1 MVSAGGS
8 AAAFARLPLWV
19 LLRVWRCK
27 VLGTLAQPGRSLG
40 GPWTQG
46 PPPLRSRG
54 AGWSTSHVL
63 MEAGGAWTGAWVGW
77 GSATA
82 RNPGT
87 AVQWVGACQW
97 KAGPCTGQQL
107 GQQGLEGPVDRRG
120 SGTRERVHSAPRG
133 WLLKERGPRGS
144 SVGSPVPSAEMKHW
158 GQAGGGQDLS
168 AGKAGAGLHVA
179 WGAGMGSTWHGV
191 GGAPGQPP
199 TGPAQALVGG
209 SLRPRGHNVDRDP
222 GLGTCPFSHLAPG
235 AVEVGTL
242 GGAPWSDGR
251 PPDDSRRWGTDA
263 APREG
268 RTVTR
273 VWGGQR
279 GGVAGGS
286 WAGRRQ
292 GMRTPQDWGLRARA
306 ATTRGPSIGRPRDL
320 DWGCRGRL

>member
-19 LLRVWRCK
+19 LLRVWRCR

-120 SGTRERVHSAPRG
+120 SGTRERVHSAPCG
-133 WLLKERGPRGS
+133 WLLKEHGPRGS

-168 AGKAGAGLHVA
+168 AGKAGTGLHVA
-179 WGAGMGSTWHGV
+179 WGGWAPRGV
-191 GGAPGQPP
+191 GGGDGLHVAWSGGGTRPATHR
-199 TGPAQALVGG
+199 TGAGSGWRVSAATWAQCRQGPWTWNVPLLASGAWSRGGWDSGRG
-209 SLRPRGHNVDRDP
+209 SL
-222 GLGTCPFSHLAPG
+222 
-235 AVEVGTL
+235 E
-242 GGAPWSDGR
+242 
-251 PPDDSRRWGTDA
+251 
-263 APREG
+263 
-268 RTVTR
+268 
-273 VWGGQR
+273 
-279 GGVAGGS
+279 
-286 WAGRRQ
+286 
-292 GMRTPQDWGLRARA
+292 
-306 ATTRGPSIGRPRDL
+306 
-320 DWGCRGRL
+320 

>member
-19 LLRVWRCK
+19 LLRVWRCR

-179 WGAGMGSTWHGV
+179 WGGWA
-191 GGAPGQPP
+191 
-199 TGPAQALVGG
+199 
-209 SLRPRGHNVDRDP
+209 PRGMEWGGHQASHPQDRRRLWLE
-222 GLGTCPFSHLAPG
+222 GLCGH
-235 AVEVGTL
+235 VGTMSTGTLDLERAPSRIWRLEPWRL
-242 GGAPWSDGR
+242 GLWAGLPGVTGGPQTTAGDGARTQHPE
-251 PPDDSRRWGTDA
+251 
-263 APREG
+263 REG
-268 RTVTR
+268 
-273 VWGGQR
+273 Q
-279 GGVAGGS
+279 
-286 WAGRRQ
+286 
-292 GMRTPQDWGLRARA
+292 
-306 ATTRGPSIGRPRDL
+306 
-320 DWGCRGRL
+320 